1 MQIAALEMTC
11 RDVRGREGA
20 FVDNGDVDTGFFL
33 FTEDITKAKIQFD
46 CNASDNFV
54 YSVM

>member
-1 MQIAALEMTC
+1 MHWHVFFMAIFAGHSMCQN
-11 RDVRGREGA
+11 RHKNPPA
-20 FVDNGDVDTGFFL
+20 FLDFYDPAHEVPKP
-33 FTEDITKAKIQFD
+33 E

>member
-1 MQIAALEMTC
+1 MSKVLDKAFLESVFPPE
-11 RDVRGREGA
+11 R
-20 FVDNGDVDTGFFL
+20 
-33 FTEDITKAKIQFD
+33 TE